1 MKHPNFLV
9 NANDI
14 AQLRERLA
22 HGGEMAERYAMIAA
36 RRVDCLSEE
45 FLTEEY
51 ANRVYSQHGNYY
63 EVGAQL
69 HRLVTVLGTLYV
81 MEDDRQAGERL
92 RDVILHVASFE
103 VWTGPQNKDRDVPW
117 RSDLSTTR
125 IAMELALGYDLIYD
139 MLTKDERDTI
149 AHAVLNK
156 GVMPLLQDWVLPET
170 RIHALDSMGHN
181 WWSVCIGLAGA
192 ALLPISDYLEHETF
206 SYLIGL
212 IEEALIGFLNY
223 PGCTLFNKVP
233 NYDEYSLFY
242 ESVGYFCYGTGEL
255 LRYLWHA
262 ERYLGRRESLRAALP
277 PHLGEA
283 ILSFAYPY
291 EKDGKTEIGFLNYGD
306 SAYTVNIMP
315 MVRWLRLVGYDSPA
329 LAAYAA
335 TVSSEEDLL
344 SLLSPRENTSYGS
357 LNQLPKT
364 MTYPETGYAITRS
377 TWENNATLFA
387 IKSGYTW
394 NHAHA
399 DAGSFVLYDRGLPLL
414 IDSGSCPYG
423 DALYRSYYCNDVSH
437 NVLMLDGM
445 GQRYEEQIRGS
456 KFSGG
461 IVEHFEKEGLFYVQ
475 ADATGPV
482 AHLCSRMYRN
492 FLWLDESILVIVD
505 DVLSHEP
512 HTLQFLLHYDG
523 DRMQLGDGS
532 HIIANAQSRARLY
545 SVYPK
550 DVQVA
555 SRLGYLTSN
564 YGTTTGK
571 GQQERDYLCLSTP
584 QADRVH
590 AMIHVI
596 ALNEAADDLVVESL
610 AGQECIGVRLMR
622 GESTREVWYNLRAD
636 GRRMHINS
644 NNTLGEWDTDA
655 YLLMKETKENHTGF
669 FMVAGS
675 YLRRQN
681 DVRQASFEKTT
692 TYLS

>member
-9 NANDI
+9 SANDI
-14 AQLRERLA
+14 AQLREVLA
-22 HGGEMAERYAMIAA
+22 CGGEMATRYAVIAA
-36 RRVDCLSEE
+36 LRADCLSEE

-63 EVGAQL
+63 EIGAQL
-69 HRLVTVLGTLYV
+69 HRLVAVLGALYV

-92 RDVILHVASFE
+92 RDAMLHVASFE

-117 RSDLSTTR
+117 HSDLSTTR

-139 MLTKDERDTI
+139 MLTQDERDTI
-149 AHAVLNK
+149 ALAILNK

-192 ALLPISDYLEHETF
+192 ALLPISDYLGNEKF
-206 SYLIGL
+206 SYLIAL

-283 ILSFAYPY
+283 ILSFSYPY
-291 EKDGKTEIGFLNYGD
+291 EKDSKTEIGFLNYGD

-335 TVSSEEDLL
+335 TVSSEDDLL
-344 SLLSPRENTSYGS
+344 SLLSPRENVSCAA
-357 LNQLPKT
+357 LDQLPKT
-364 MTYPETGYAITRS
+364 VAYPKTGYAITRS
-377 TWENNATLFA
+377 SWQNNATLFA

-399 DAGSFVLYDRGLPLL
+399 DAGSFVLYDRGLPFL

-423 DALYRSYYCNDVSH
+423 DARYRSYFCNDISH
-437 NVLMLDGM
+437 NVLVLDGM

-456 KFSGG
+456 KFPGS
-461 IVEHFEKEGLFYVQ
+461 IVEYFEKEGLFYVQ

-505 DVLSHEP
+505 DVLAHEP
-512 HTLQFLLHYDG
+512 HKLQFLLHYNG
-523 DRMQLGDGS
+523 DRTPLEDGS
-532 HIIANAQSRARLY
+532 HIISNEQTRARLY
-545 SVYPK
+545 CVYPK
-550 DVQVA
+550 NIQA
-555 SRLGYLTSN
+555 ESRQGYLTSN
-564 YGTTTGK
+564 YGSVTGN
-571 GQQERDYLCLSTP
+571 GQQEREYLCLSTVD
-584 QADRVH
+584 AERVH

-596 ALNEAADDLVVESL
+596 ALNEAADDLTVEPL
-610 AGQECIGVRLMR
+610 VGQESIGVRLTR
-622 GESTREVWYNLRAD
+622 GGITREVWYNLRAD

-675 YLRRQN
+675 YLRHHA
-681 DVRQASFEKTT
+681 DVRKASFKKTT
-692 TYLS
+692 TYLN